1 MQVKPHCPP
10 QRYYQGEPESTQV
23 MSGSPEGELS
33 DLAIGAG
40 PQGPFTIDPNLVVTG
55 RTCVLGSSGSGK
67 SYAVGVMCEEL
78 CRKDVPFAIVD
89 TEGEHTGLKEKFE
102 VIWVGEEKDCD
113 VCWDNLDLNDL
124 ARQAPDI
131 SPIILD
137 VSDLEDP
144 KEKVS
149 SFVSS
154 LYETL
159 TQRRTPYLVVVEE
172 ADKFVPQYGQRV
184 PIFAEV
190 ARRGRKRG
198 MGIMIC
204 SQRPS
209 LVDKN
214 VLSQCGNQLIGK
226 LIIQNDLQSVAQFF
240 PGKGLP
246 KELTTLKTGQFF
258 AMGGF
263 SPLPSLVTIKERVTK
278 PGGVTPSLSKRVI
291 KRYVGPMGQ
300 GQNKV
305 ARPGLEDARRRSAR
319 VALGLQPSI
328 RADDVPLTVRRERT
342 LGIFGP
348 RETVA
353 SVTPLYRTLIQL
365 GVRKRRGLLKKRF
378 ETVYAFLDATTGK
391 EVLIGKGLEVV
402 GGFEKLLGLTTLQV
416 EVLREVKP
424 DSDTSALDVASAI
437 GESKSS
443 VTRVLNFLDSRRLV
457 RTIEVRKRKLY
468 RRLVDLPGEPSVFY
482 PLELEEV
489 AVEDGKILSPKL
501 KESDVKDAVKGIWAG
516 SDVESFEAFLYP
528 VFKVELLARRRHRS
542 VLIDGRSGR
551 ELTF

>member
-1 MQVKPHCPP
+1 MPD
-10 QRYYQGEPESTQV
+10 
-23 MSGSPEGELS
+23 SPEGEQSWLT
-33 DLAIGAG
+33 IGTGAE
-40 PQGPFTIDPNLVVTG
+40 GPFTVDANLVVTG

-67 SYAVGVMCEEL
+67 SYAVGVLCEEL
-78 CRKDVPFAIVD
+78 CRNEVPFAIVD

-102 VIWVGEEKDCD
+102 AIWVGEEKGSDLS
-113 VCWDNLDLNDL
+113 WENLDLDDL

-131 SPIILD
+131 SPLIMD
-137 VSDLEDP
+137 VSDITDP

-149 SFVSS
+149 SFVTS

-172 ADKFVPQYGQRV
+172 ADKFVPQYGERV

-198 MGIMIC
+198 MGLMIC

-246 KELTTLKTGQFF
+246 KELTALKTGQFF

-263 SPLPSLVTIKERVTK
+263 GPAPALVTIKKRVTK
-278 PGGVTPSLSKRVI
+278 PGGVTPSLSKRVV
-291 KRYVGPMGQ
+291 KKYVGPVNRGAVQ
-300 GQNKV
+300 ATQPRLEEGAQN
-305 ARPGLEDARRRSAR
+305 RGR
-319 VALGLQPSI
+319 VAQGLPPSVK
-328 RADDVPLTVRRERT
+328 AEDVPLIVRRERSY
-342 LGIFGP
+342 GIFGP
-348 RETVA
+348 RETVTG
-353 SVTPLYRTLIQL
+353 VTRLDRTLVQL
-365 GVRKRRGLLKKRF
+365 GVRKRRGLLKRRF
-378 ETVYAFLDATTGK
+378 ETVYAYFDATTGK
-391 EVLIGKGLEVV
+391 EVRIGRGLEVTN
-402 GGFEKLLGLTTLQV
+402 GFEKLLGLTTLQV

-443 VTRVLNFLDSRRLV
+443 VSRVLGTLDGRRLV
-457 RTIEVRKRKLY
+457 RTIEVRNRKLY
-468 RRLVDLPGEPSVFY
+468 RRLIDLPGEPSVFS

-489 AVEDGKILSPKL
+489 PVEDSRLSASKL
-501 KESDVKDAVKGIWAG
+501 KEPEVKEVVKGLWEGA
-516 SDVESFEAFLYP
+516 DVESFETFLYP
-528 VFKVELLARRRHRS
+528 VFRVELVVRRRHRS
-542 VLIDGRSGR
+542 VLVDGRSGR
-551 ELTF
+551 ELAF